1 MDTEHPDAKRKT
13 QQGYDIGNV
22 PGVTTEQRMHVIFRL
37 LFFRA
42 KQDYGCQ
49 GKNDK
54 YQNQV
59 RHPLKGKIIEIELQ
73 SFIKH

>member
-1 MDTEHPDAKRKT
+1 MDREYPDAKRKT
-13 QQGYDIGNV
+13 QQGYDIWNF
-22 PGVTTEQRMHVIFRL
+22 PGVTTEQRMQAIFRL

-49 GKNDK
+49 GKSDK

-59 RHPLKGKIIEIELQ
+59 SNPLKGKIIEIELQ